1 MVLKVKS
8 MIQGFPIIYLM
19 TLIRKINKKNY
30 IGEIKQNVITS
41 WNEHENPKKDS
52 ESAKHLF
59 QHPDHIF

>member
-41 WNEHENPKKDS
+41 WNEHENPNKDS